1 MTNILNDRLRRRA
14 EQALN
19 DGGFEGAEFPATTL
33 KELVHELYVH
43 QAELEIQNEELRTAQ
58 QALEASRIQYLQ
70 LFQSVPLACFT
81 VNAAGIVC
89 EANAAAERQ
98 FGMPMRRLKGR
109 PLTLM
114 VDSLDHGRLFTAL
127 TRLREAGQWTRQ
139 EYAFVGAHGLI
150 DGLTDARLVDL
161 EDGDKGDV
169 LLTITDVTERNV
181 WVSELQS
188 ARDEAERA
196 RAAYH
201 HILQSVADGLFG
213 LDATGAITF
222 VNAAAQAMT
231 GFDNSDLVGDLVG
244 SRISALI
251 DAPASGDDVS
261 GDNGAANA
269 VAMALADG
277 QVRQVADARLRR
289 REGSSFLAELTVSPI
304 LQQGRITGAVVA
316 FRDVTARRA
325 AEEALTESERRHRTL
340 VQSLNEGLAMRSID
354 GTVQVTNSMAERMMA
369 GPAGVLLDPRA
380 KPFNTRTLGDRVT
393 TSGGRRFIGADGA
406 RLTGLP
412 PAAQAAETGK
422 PVVEQIVGIAEG
434 DGAAAPTRWLRI
446 SSHPVLNTDGKAEA
460 VVTSVSD
467 ISAIKSME
475 RDLNVALD
483 AKERFMAAASHDLRQ
498 PAQALMLLSGL
509 LLKEPIPDEAR
520 RIASQL
526 RDTAISLGGLLDC
539 LLDISKLEAGLVSP
553 EVGIVNVGAIMER
566 LHGEFA
572 TVAGSSGLKLRT
584 VPARLTLRTDGG
596 LLERVLRNLLTN
608 AIRYTRRGRVL
619 FGVRRRGSTL
629 RIEVWDTGIGIAEN
643 QIDRIFQDF
652 YQVGN
657 AARDRREGLGM
668 GLSIAK
674 RLIHMLGG
682 TIDVTSRLGQGSCF
696 AVTLPMSVVADA
708 RPGFGA
714 TAGEGM
720 ADYADGAGADGAGAE
735 VLLVEDDAVIR
746 MALSLMLEGW
756 GYRVTD
762 AGSVSEAL
770 ELLDGDLM
778 PDLVLTDYR
787 LPDGDTG
794 LMLMDTLRRR
804 IGRDLPGVLLTGDT
818 SSDRLREAAGAQ
830 CALLHKPIQPH
841 DLRRIVHA
849 SLRSG
854 QADAP
859 PPSPAEG

>member
-1 MTNILNDRLRRRA
+1 MSNILNDRLRRRA

-19 DGGFEGAEFPATTL
+19 DGGFEGAELPATTL

-127 TRLREAGQWTRQ
+127 TRLRDSGQWTRQ
-139 EYAFVGAHGLI
+139 EYTFVGAHGLI
-150 DGLTDARLVDL
+150 DGLTDARVVNLD
-161 EDGDKGDV
+161 DGDKGDV

-213 LDATGAITF
+213 LDASGTITF

-231 GFDNSDLVGDLVG
+231 GFDTTDLVGGL
-244 SRISALI
+244 ISTLI
-251 DAPASGDDVS
+251 NAPASDKPGSD
-261 GDNGAANA
+261 GHGADNDGPMNA
-269 VAMALADG
+269 VALALADG
-277 QVRQVADARLRR
+277 HVRQVADARLRR
-289 REGSSFLAELTVSPI
+289 RGGGSFVAELTVSPI

-325 AEEALTESERRHRTL
+325 AEEALTVSERRHRTL
-340 VQSLNEGLAMRSID
+340 VQSLNEGLAMRSVD
-354 GTVQVTNSMAERMMA
+354 GTVQVANSMAERMMA

-393 TSGGRRFIGADGA
+393 TAGGRRFIGADGA
-406 RLTGLP
+406 RLSGLP

-422 PVVEQIVGIAEG
+422 PVIEQIVGIAEG
-434 DGAAAPTRWLRI
+434 DGAAAPTRWLRV

-526 RDTAISLGGLLDC
+526 RDTVISLGGLLDC

-553 EVGIVNVGAIMER
+553 EVGVVDIGAIMER
-566 LHGEFA
+566 MHGEFA
-572 TVAGSSGLKLRT
+572 TVAGSSGLVLRT

-608 AIRYTRRGRVL
+608 AIRYTRRGRIL
-619 FGVRRRGSTL
+619 FGVRRRGGTL

-674 RLIHMLGG
+674 RLVHMLGG

-696 AVTLPMSVVADA
+696 AVTLPMAVVADA
-708 RPGFGA
+708 RAGFGA
-714 TAGEGM
+714 ATAEDM
-720 ADYADGAGADGAGAE
+720 TDGADGAGAE

-762 AGSVSEAL
+762 AGSVAEAL
-770 ELLDGDLM
+770 ELLDGNLV

-830 CALLHKPIQPH
+830 CALLHKPIQPQ
-841 DLRRIVHA
+841 DLRRIVEA
-849 SLRSG
+849 SLRNG
-854 QADAP
+854 RADAR

>member
-127 TRLREAGQWTRQ
+127 TRLRDAGQWTRQ

-150 DGLTDARLVDL
+150 DGLTDARVVNLD
-161 EDGDKGDV
+161 DGDKGDV
-169 LLTITDVTERNV
+169 LLTVTDVTERNV
-181 WVSELQS
+181 WVGELQS

-213 LDATGAITF
+213 LDATGTITF

-231 GFDNSDLVGDLVG
+231 GFDTTDLVGG
-244 SRISALI
+244 RISTLI
-251 DAPASGDDVS
+251 DAPASDQNDSVNS
-261 GDNGAANA
+261 GSMNA
-269 VAMALADG
+269 VALALADG

-289 REGSSFLAELTVSPI
+289 RGGGSFLAELTVSPI

-325 AEEALTESERRHRTL
+325 AEEALTVSERRHRTL
-340 VQSLNEGLAMRSID
+340 VQSLNEGLAMRSVD
-354 GTVQVTNSMAERMMA
+354 GTVQVANSMAERMMA
-369 GPAGVLLDPRA
+369 GPAGLLLDPRA
-380 KPFNTRTLGDRVT
+380 KPFNARALGDRVT

-406 RLTGLP
+406 RLSGLP

-422 PVVEQIVGIAEG
+422 PVIEQIVGIAEG

-553 EVGIVNVGAIMER
+553 EVGVVDIGAIMER
-566 LHGEFA
+566 MHGEFA
-572 TVAGSSGLKLRT
+572 TVAGSSGLVLRT

-619 FGVRRRGSTL
+619 FGVRRRGGTL

-674 RLIHMLGG
+674 RLVHMLGG
-682 TIDVTSRLGQGSCF
+682 TIDVTSRLGRGSCF

-708 RPGFGA
+708 RSGFGA
-714 TAGEGM
+714 AAGEDM
-720 ADYADGAGADGAGAE
+720 AEDADGAGAE

-770 ELLDGDLM
+770 ELLDGDLV

-804 IGRDLPGVLLTGDT
+804 IDRDLPGVLLTGDT

-830 CALLHKPIQPH
+830 CALLHKPIQPQE
-841 DLRRIVHA
+841 LRRIVHA

-854 QADAP
+854 RADAP

>member
-1 MTNILNDRLRRRA
+1 MKDILNERLRRRA

-19 DGGFEGAEFPATTL
+19 SGGFEGAEISATTL
-33 KELVHELYVH
+33 KEVVHELYVH

-81 VNAAGIVC
+81 VNAAGIVG

-98 FGMPMRRLKGR
+98 FGLPLRRLKGR

-127 TRLREAGQWTRQ
+127 NRLRETGQWSRQ
-139 EYAFVGAHGLI
+139 EYVYVGARSLI
-150 DGLTDARLVDL
+150 DGLTDARMVAL

-169 LLTITDVTERNV
+169 LITVTDVTERNA
-181 WVSELQS
+181 WVGELQA

-201 HILQSVADGLFG
+201 HILHAVADGILG
-213 LDATGAITF
+213 LDAEGVITF
-222 VNAAAQAMT
+222 VNSAAQSMT
-231 GFDNSDLVGDLVG
+231 GFDPTDLVGLRFPSLLDSVNADN
-244 SRISALI
+244 S
-251 DAPASGDDVS
+251 DAATSV
-261 GDNGAANA
+261 
-269 VAMALADG
+269 ALALSDG
-277 QVRQVADARLRR
+277 TVRQVPDARMRR
-289 REGSSFLAELTVSPI
+289 RGGGSFTAELTVSPI
-304 LQQGRITGAVVA
+304 MQPPIKQDRRITGAVVA

-325 AEEALTESERRHRTL
+325 AEEALATSERRHRTL
-340 VQSLNEGLAMRSID
+340 VHSLNEGLVMRSAD
-354 GTVQVTNSMAERMMA
+354 GTVQVANGMAERLMA
-369 GPAGVLLDPRA
+369 SPAGVLLDPRA
-380 KPFNTRTLGDRVT
+380 QPFNTRTLGDRAT
-393 TSGGRRFIGADGA
+393 TAGGRRFIGADGV

-412 PAAQAAETGK
+412 PAAQAVATGAT
-422 PVVEQIVGIAEG
+422 VVEQIIGIADG
-434 DGAAAPTRWLRI
+434 DGAAAPTRWLRV
-446 SSHPVLNTDGKAEA
+446 SSHPVLNGDGKAES
-460 VVTSVSD
+460 VVTSVTD

-498 PAQALMLLSGL
+498 PAQALMLLTGL

-520 RIASQL
+520 RIGTQL
-526 RDTAISLGGLLDC
+526 RDTVQSLGTLLDC
-539 LLDISKLEAGLVSP
+539 LLDISKLEAGLISP
-553 EVGIVNVGAIMER
+553 SVAPVDVGSIMNR

-572 TVAGSSGLKLRT
+572 TVAASSGLSLRT
-584 VPARLTLRTDGG
+584 VPSRLTLRTDGG

-608 AIRYTRRGRVL
+608 AIRYTQQGRVL
-619 FGVRRRGSTL
+619 FGVRRRSNTL

-682 TIDVTSRLGQGSCF
+682 SIDVTSRLGQGSCF
-696 AVTLPMSVVADA
+696 AVTLPLAIVADA
-708 RPGFGA
+708 QPGIGA
-714 TAGEGM
+714 ITEEDMAG
-720 ADYADGAGADGAGAE
+720 GADGNGAE

-762 AGSVSEAL
+762 AGSVAEAL
-770 ELLDGDLM
+770 ELLDGTM
-778 PDLVLTDYR
+778 VPDLVLTDYR
-787 LPDGDTG
+787 LPDGGTG

-804 IGRDLPGVLLTGDT
+804 MGRDLPGVLLTGDT

-841 DLRRIVHA
+841 DLRRIVNE
-849 SLRSG
+849 SLRGASS
-854 QADAP
+854 Q
-859 PPSPAEG
+859 